1 MNAVNM
7 SSGNAGAMDKR
18 SGILYPLM
26 LIAAIAVIVL
36 SISGIATMMGWMPGA
51 LSRGADPARAQ
62 PAAAPN
68 QGTPHAVGSASTC
81 RDCGVVESVRT
92 VEKSR
97 RYEIRVRMGDGT
109 FRMLHEAAR
118 PKFTVGQ
125 KVRVTEQGVVA
136 GG

>member
-7 SSGNAGAMDKR
+7 TSGNTGAVDKR

-26 LIAAIAVIVL
+26 LFAAIAVIVF
-36 SISGIATMMGWMPGA
+36 SISGIATMMGWLPGA

-62 PAAAPN
+62 PAAATGP
-68 QGTPHAVGSASTC
+68 GGPPAVADASAC
-81 RDCGVVESVRT
+81 RDCGVVESMRA
-92 VEKSR
+92 VEKPR

-109 FRMLHEAAR
+109 SRTLYEATR

-136 GG
+136 AG